1 MALAE
6 RLLPSLTPTGRPDLR
21 LVPRRSRRSVRI
33 GTVVAVVIGSLFL
46 VVLLRTH
53 MAQQQL
59 RLDRLNSDI
68 VRARNNFDRLRAE
81 RARFQSPAFLTE
93 RARAMG
99 MVQGLDTNMV
109 AIPADIAVLV
119 ASGVGKVDVDVRS
132 ERTTHLDEFGRM
144 KRTVAAP

>member
-6 RLLPSLTPTGRPDLR
+6 RLLPGLAPVDGPDLR
-21 LVPRRSRRSVRI
+21 LVPRRNRRSVRI
-33 GTVVAVVIGSLFL
+33 GTVVGVVIGSLFL

-81 RARFQSPAFLTE
+81 RARFQSPAYLTE

-109 AIPADIAVLV
+109 NIPTDIAVLV
-119 ASGVGKVDVDVRS
+119 ASGVGKVDVDVKS

>member
-6 RLLPSLTPTGRPDLR
+6 RLLPALSPVDGPDLR

-33 GTVVAVVIGSLFL
+33 STVVGVVIGSLFV

-81 RARFQSPAFLTE
+81 RARFQSPAYLTE

-109 AIPADIAVLV
+109 NIPVDIAVLV
-119 ASGVGKVDVDVRS
+119 ASGVGKVDVDVKS

-144 KRTVAAP
+144 KRTVTAP

>member
-1 MALAE
+1 M
-6 RLLPSLTPTGRPDLR
+6 
-21 LVPRRSRRSVRI
+21 RI
-33 GTVVAVVIGSLFL
+33 GTVVGVVIGSLFL

-81 RARFQSPAFLTE
+81 RARFQSPAYLTE

-109 AIPADIAVLV
+109 NIPTDIAVLV
-119 ASGVGKVDVDVRS
+119 ASGVGKVDVDVKS

>member
-6 RLLPSLTPTGRPDLR
+6 SLLPSLAPADRPDLR
-21 LVPRRSRRSVRI
+21 LVARRSTRSVRI

-109 AIPADIAVLV
+109 SIPADIAVLV

-144 KRTVAAP
+144 KRAVAAP

>member
-6 RLLPSLTPTGRPDLR
+6 RLIPVLVPDGTPDLQ
-21 LVPRRSRRSVRI
+21 LVPRRNRRSVRI
-33 GTVVAVVIGSLFL
+33 STVVAVVIGSLFA

-59 RLDRLNSDI
+59 RLDRLNVDI

-81 RARFQSPAFLTE
+81 RARFQSPAYLNE

-109 AIPADIAVLV
+109 NIPTDIAVLV
-119 ASGVGKVDVDVRS
+119 ASGVGKVDSDVKS
-132 ERTTHLDEFGRM
+132 DRTTHLDEFGRM
-144 KRTVAAP
+144 KRTVTAP